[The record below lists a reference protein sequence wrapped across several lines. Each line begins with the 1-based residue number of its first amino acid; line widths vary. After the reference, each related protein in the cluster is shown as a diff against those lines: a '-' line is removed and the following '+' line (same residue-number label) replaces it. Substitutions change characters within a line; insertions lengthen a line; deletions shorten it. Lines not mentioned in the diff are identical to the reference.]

1 VSCWGFFDEL
11 DCDEVPMR
19 TFLTYSL
26 LRAAIFAGCFGVLY
40 VLFGSQVSIW
50 LVAMLAIVFTAG
62 LSWLL
67 LRQRGAE
74 AGAELAKA
82 FSKVQNRI
90 DESARREDAALDEQ
104 DGEESHQPP
113 RREV

>member
-1 VSCWGFFDEL
+1 
-11 DCDEVPMR
+11 MK
-19 TFLTYSL
+19 TFVIYTL

-40 VLFGSQVSIW
+40 TLFGSQVSVW
-50 LVAMLAIVFTAG
+50 LVAMLAIIFTAG

-74 AGAELAKA
+74 AGAELTKA
-82 FSKVQNRI
+82 FRKVQNRI
-90 DESARREDAALDEQ
+90 DESARREDEALDAQ
-104 DGEESHQPP
+104 AGEETHQPP